1 MGLADDSRRLEPMSY
16 LTRQQGKDLM
26 VRVPAE
32 LLMENPKVARYSHGV
47 TYSVDQSYST
57 RQ

>member
-32 LLMENPKVARYSHGV
+32 LLMENPKVARYRHGV